1 MSQILTAKN
10 LMLHDICRHILE
22 FDISI
27 RFAGFANNM
36 GTVIAAQ
43 HREALMSV
51 EKAREQSLLT
61 KDELELSAVES
72 VLRMVTRKGMMPKLG
87 KPIYSF
93 TLYEKVRRA
102 TILLEN
108 NNNTDCPPILMVSFD
123 NNNNGEGTYQES
135 IILNGI
141 LPLVS
146 YYLGRVS
153 PSQST

>member
-10 LMLHDICRHILE
+10 LMPHDICNQILE
-22 FDISI
+22 IDISI

-51 EKAREQSLLT
+51 EKASEQSLLT
-61 KDELELSAVES
+61 KAELELSAVES
-72 VLRMVTRKGMMPKLG
+72 VLRMVTRKDIMPKLG

-108 NNNTDCPPILMVSFD
+108 SNNSDCPPILMVSFD
-123 NNNNGEGTYQES
+123 NNNEAGTYQES

-146 YYLGRVS
+146 YYLARVI

>member
-1 MSQILTAKN
+1 MSQILTAHN
-10 LMLHDICRHILE
+10 LILHEICNQILE
-22 FDISI
+22 IDPSI

-43 HREALMSV
+43 HRKALMSV
-51 EKAREQSLLT
+51 EKEKEQSLLT
-61 KDELELSAVES
+61 KDELELSAIES
-72 VLRMVTRKGMMPKLG
+72 VLRMVTRKDMIPKLG

-102 TILLEN
+102 TLLLEN
-108 NNNTDCPPILMVSFD
+108 SNNSNCPPILIVSFD
-123 NNNNGEGTYQES
+123 NNGEGTYQES

-146 YYLGRVS
+146 YYLSRVS
-153 PSQST
+153 

>member
-1 MSQILTAKN
+1 MLTAQN
-10 LMLHDICRHILE
+10 PVLHDICNHILE
-22 FDISI
+22 IDNSI

-43 HREALMSV
+43 QREALMSV
-51 EKAREQSLLT
+51 EKEKERCLLT
-61 KDELELSAVES
+61 KDDLGLSAIES
-72 VLRMVTRKGMMPKLG
+72 VLRMVTRKDMMPKLG

-108 NNNTDCPPILMVSFD
+108 SNNSDCPPILMVSFD
-123 NNNNGEGTYQES
+123 NNGEGTFQES

-141 LPLVS
+141 IPLVS
-146 YYLGRVS
+146 YYLSRVS
-153 PSQST
+153 LSQST

>member
-1 MSQILTAKN
+1 MSQILTTQN
-10 LMLHDICRHILE
+10 LILRDICKQILE
-22 FDISI
+22 VDPSI

-51 EKAREQSLLT
+51 RKEKEQSLLT
-61 KDELELSAVES
+61 KDELELSAIES
-72 VLRMVTRKGMMPKLG
+72 VLRMVTRKDMMPKLG

-102 TILLEN
+102 TILLESSN
-108 NNNTDCPPILMVSFD
+108 KSNCPPILMVSFD
-123 NNNNGEGTYQES
+123 NNNGEGTYQES

-146 YYLGRVS
+146 YYLSRVS